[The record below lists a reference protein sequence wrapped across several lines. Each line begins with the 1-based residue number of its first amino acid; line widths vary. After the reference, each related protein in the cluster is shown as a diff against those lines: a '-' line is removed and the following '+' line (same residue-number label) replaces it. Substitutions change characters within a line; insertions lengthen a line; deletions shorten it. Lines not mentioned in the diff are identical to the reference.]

1 MHHMT
6 KKSLLAKY
14 APLAKAGASA
24 IEVKNAITEAEK
36 DLPLVDVDE
45 IALEIF
51 DQEERDEQAAEATK
65 IVEPEASKDVALPAA
80 TLPDPGKLDMTR
92 GKKRYDIWRGQWHP
106 RATITGPDGREIVL
120 RWEFIPE
127 GKAVKT
133 GVPMEPDKVTI
144 FNESKRLRVG
154 RTFTEQMIE
163 TGSTEKVFDILPNP
177 YEVREIHS

>member
-1 MHHMT
+1 MT

-14 APLAKAGASA
+14 APLEKAGASA

-36 DLPLVDVDE
+36 ELTLEEVDDLVLTLFEDGE
-45 IALEIF
+45 KE
-51 DQEERDEQAAEATK
+51 EQANA
-65 IVEPEASKDVALPAA
+65 AA
-80 TLPDPGKLDMTR
+80 TPEKTAQPGATTETPPVATSVDPGKLDMTR
-92 GKKRYDIWRGQWHP
+92 GKKRYDIRRGQWHP

-120 RWEFIPE
+120 RWEFVPE

-133 GVPMEPDKVTI
+133 GVPMEPDKAVV

-163 TGSTEKVFDILPNP
+163 VGSTEKIMDILPNP

>member
-14 APLAKAGASA
+14 AALAKAGASP

-36 DLPLVDVDE
+36 DLQPADVDE
-45 IALEIF
+45 IVLEIF
-51 DQEERDEQAAEATK
+51 DQEEKDEQVEETAKTSQP
-65 IVEPEASKDVALPAA
+65 EPEKALPAA
-80 TLPDPGKLDMTR
+80 AALQDPGKPDMTR
-92 GKKRYDIWRGQWHP
+92 GKKRYDIFRGQWHP
-106 RATITGPDGREIVL
+106 RATITGPDGRDVVL
-120 RWEFIPE
+120 KWEFMPE

-133 GVPMEPDKVTI
+133 GVPMEPEKARI
-144 FNESKRLRVG
+144 FNESKCLRIA

-163 TGSTEKVFDILPNP
+163 VGSTEKVFDVLPNP